1 MSIYADLDD
10 ETRDILSE
18 LGNIGTGNAV
28 SSLSA
33 MMERPI
39 EIGIPNI
46 RLVRYQDVFESL
58 GIQEALQ
65 TGILI
70 QVKGQLQGMF
80 LFLMDEAFTGAVL
93 KTMLGG
99 ADHCLTCLDEME
111 KSLLSELGNIM
122 CGSYIRALAQLTG
135 METDVSVPDMCI
147 DMGGAILGVP
157 LARHLKVSDSI
168 LLIENIFHMG
178 EKAFVGRILFWPEL
192 ESLNTMLKML
202 RE

>member
-70 QVKGQLQGMF
+70 EVKGQLQGMF
-80 LFLMDEAFTGAVL
+80 LFLMDEAFTWAVL

>member
-18 LGNIGTGNAV
+18 FGNIGTGNAV